1 MEMNVRRQ
9 FSQRDA
15 EQPEGRESELHKRW
29 FSFRAE
35 ELERHQSRS
44 NKGGSVDELVARYY
58 SERESVDRST
68 SQYPT

>member
-15 EQPEGRESELHKRW
+15 ERAGGTRRESELHKRW

-35 ELERHQSRS
+35 ELERHQSRN
-44 NKGGSVDELVARYY
+44 NKGGCADGPVATLAR
-58 SERESVDRST
+58 
-68 SQYPT
+68 